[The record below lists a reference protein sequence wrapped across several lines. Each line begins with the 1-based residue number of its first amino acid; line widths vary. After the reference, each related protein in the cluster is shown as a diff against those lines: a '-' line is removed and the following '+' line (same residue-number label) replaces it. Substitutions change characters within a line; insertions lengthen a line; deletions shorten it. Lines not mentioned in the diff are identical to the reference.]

1 MVEVIIYAATILAA
15 LAFVGYVALSAYSD
29 RQFEK
34 RYREFK
40 RQQRINRDRFFS
52 QH

>member
-15 LAFVGYVALSAYSD
+15 LAFIGYVALSAYGD

-40 RQQRINRDRFFS
+40 REQRRNRQRFMDS
-52 QH
+52 L